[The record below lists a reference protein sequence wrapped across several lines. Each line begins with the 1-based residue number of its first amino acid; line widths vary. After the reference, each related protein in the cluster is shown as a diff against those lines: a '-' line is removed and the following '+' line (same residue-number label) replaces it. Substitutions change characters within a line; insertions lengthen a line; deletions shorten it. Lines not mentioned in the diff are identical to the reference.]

1 MRVHRYPRRMRLW
14 LTIGVGGALGALA
27 RWSIGE
33 LVLAVADSP
42 TFPWGTLIAN
52 VVGCFAIGVLAPIV
66 VRHAAWVS
74 GLVVTG
80 FLGGFTT
87 YSAFAEEAF
96 ALVDRGDAVGVG
108 LAAVYVLV
116 TVEASAIAAAPDGRI
131 AGERLAERAASR
143 GASR

>member
-1 MRVHRYPRRMRLW
+1 MLLW
-14 LTIGVGGALGALA
+14 LAIGVGGALGALA

-33 LVLAVADSP
+33 LVLAVADSL

-80 FLGGFTT
+80 LLGGFTT
-87 YSAFAEEAF
+87 YSAFAEEVF
-96 ALVDRGDAVGVG
+96 VLVDRGNAVGVG
-108 LAAVYVLV
+108 LAGIYVLV
-116 TVEASAIAAAPDGRI
+116 TIAATAIAVALG
-131 AGERLAERAASR
+131 GRLARVRSTGEAT
-143 GASR
+143 

>member
-1 MRVHRYPRRMRLW
+1 MRVHRYPRRVRLW
-14 LTIGVGGALGALA
+14 LVIGVGGALGALA
-27 RWSIGE
+27 RWSISE
-33 LVLAVADSP
+33 LVLAVADFP

-52 VVGCFAIGVLAPIV
+52 VVGCFAIGVLAPIA

-87 YSAFAEEAF
+87 YSAFAEEVF

-108 LAAVYVLV
+108 LAGVYVLV
-116 TVEASAIAAAPDGRI
+116 TMTATAIAVALG
-131 AGERLAERAASR
+131 GRLARVRSTGGAA
-143 GASR
+143 

>member
-1 MRVHRYPRRMRLW
+1 MLLW
-14 LTIGVGGALGALA
+14 LAIGVGGALGALA

-66 VRHAAWVS
+66 VRHAALVS

-80 FLGGFTT
+80 LLGGFTT
-87 YSAFAEEAF
+87 YSAFAEEVF
-96 ALVDRGDAVGVG
+96 VLVDRGNAVGVG
-108 LAAVYVLV
+108 LAGIYVLV
-116 TVEASAIAAAPDGRI
+116 TIAATAIAVALG
-131 AGERLAERAASR
+131 GRLARVRSTGEAT
-143 GASR
+143 

>member
-1 MRVHRYPRRMRLW
+1 MLLW
-14 LTIGVGGALGALA
+14 LAIGVGGALGALA

-52 VVGCFAIGVLAPIV
+52 VVGCFAIGVLAPIA

-87 YSAFAEEAF
+87 YSAFAEEVF
-96 ALVDRGDAVGVG
+96 ALVDRGNAVGVG
-108 LAAVYVLV
+108 LAGIYVLV
-116 TVEASAIAAAPDGRI
+116 TIAATAIAVALG
-131 AGERLAERAASR
+131 GRLARVRSTGEAA
-143 GASR
+143 

>member
-1 MRVHRYPRRMRLW
+1 MLLW
-14 LTIGVGGALGALA
+14 LAIGVGGALGALA

-52 VVGCFAIGVLAPIV
+52 VVGCFVIGVLAPIV

-80 FLGGFTT
+80 LLGGFTT
-87 YSAFAEEAF
+87 YSAFAEEVF
-96 ALVDRGDAVGVG
+96 VLVDRGNAVGVG
-108 LAAVYVLV
+108 LAGIYVLV
-116 TVEASAIAAAPDGRI
+116 TIAATVI
-131 AGERLAERAASR
+131 AVALGGRLARVRSTGEAA
-143 GASR
+143 